1 MIDTTGIHML
11 ITIAA
16 MAGVFTAAAGAGLSA
31 LTAWDRG
38 KAIVD
43 SE

>member
-1 MIDTTGIHML
+1 M
-11 ITIAA
+11 ITIWIAA
-16 MAGVFTAAAGAGLSA
+16 VYAAAVFITAYTALMTG

-43 SE
+43 SQ

>member
-1 MIDTTGIHML
+1 MITIWIAAVYAAAVFIVAHRAMTTGIE
-11 ITIAA
+11 
-16 MAGVFTAAAGAGLSA
+16 
-31 LTAWDRG
+31 AWERG